1 MWSAGAVRQRTSYHP
16 LSTMKIPVVL
26 VALACVLASPVYSQ
40 RRDDRLNVHLVRM
53 RVPSPLR
60 AHCPLAPEP

>member
-1 MWSAGAVRQRTSYHP
+1 
-16 LSTMKIPVVL
+16 MKIPVVL